1 MLVITVA
8 IIGGG
13 IAGVTSALAAAQ
25 SGCNVNLYEAEDD
38 LFARSSGMN
47 PGRVPLHHF
56 PSEATTFHS
65 VNEAIDSVIFL
76 SKMSDA
82 QISDRFFSGSHD
94 QNRDGPARN
103 TFYFSDKIYQI

>member
-38 LFARSSGMN
+38 LFARSSGIIL
-47 PGRVPLHHF
+47 GECLHHF
-56 PSEATTFHS
+56 PVKRPPFT
-65 VNEAIDSVIFL
+65 L
-76 SKMSDA
+76 LMK
-82 QISDRFFSGSHD
+82 
-94 QNRDGPARN
+94 P
-103 TFYFSDKIYQI
+103 